1 MLQVESVSVNEEL
14 RKRGIAT
21 ELLNQLLQ
29 KAQSLDPHFSFAFA
43 WPTMLNSRLS
53 KDLSKEQYKEQYAKG
68 EAMAIGLFR
77 KAGYRRIGSSNWFAL
92 AVHPS
97 HASRSLDP
105 DQDFDP
111 PASHS
116 PSALE
121 KFEDSLELKRTQMG
135 HGMMTVVRSDEFRG
149 FTDAD
154 VQELLRLRGSA
165 AQPMSAEYQRTK
177 FGCTCEECLGG
188 YISPSMQH
196 TLFHQAEM
204 MYDMLENLGMTLR
217 ECDVDFD
224 DEDNLPFLLPDL
236 HFVPSAL
243 RSFMKSNKSVAEG
256 YRTVSILRL
265 AVPHVPHA

>member
-1 MLQVESVSVNEEL
+1 MLQVETVSVNEEF

-21 ELLNQLLQ
+21 ELLSQLLQ

-43 WPTMLNSRLS
+43 WPTILNSRLS
-53 KDLSKEQYKEQYAKG
+53 KDLSKEQYKEQYARG
-68 EAMAIGLFR
+68 EDMAIGLFR

-92 AVHPS
+92 AVDPS

-105 DQDFDP
+105 NQDFDS
-111 PASHS
+111 PAGYS

-121 KFEDSLELKRTQMG
+121 KFEDSLELKRTQLG

-149 FTDAD
+149 FTDTD

-165 AQPMSAEYQRTK
+165 AQPMSAEYLRAK
-177 FGCTCEECLGG
+177 FGCTCKECLGG
-188 YISPSMQH
+188 YISRSMQH

-204 MYDMLENLGMTLR
+204 MYDMLEDLGMTLR
-217 ECDVDFD
+217 ECNVDID
-224 DEDNLPFLLPDL
+224 DEDDLSFLLPDL
-236 HFVPSAL
+236 HFIPPTL

-256 YRTVSILRL
+256 YRTVSILGL
-265 AVPHVPHA
+265 ALPYMSHA